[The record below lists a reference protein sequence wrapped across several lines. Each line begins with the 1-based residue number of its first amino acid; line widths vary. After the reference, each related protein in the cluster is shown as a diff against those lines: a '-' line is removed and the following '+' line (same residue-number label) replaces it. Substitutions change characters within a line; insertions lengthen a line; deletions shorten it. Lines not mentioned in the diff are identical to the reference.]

1 MCNNFRLHLLQHLPA
16 AAGRKENPRKNVIS
30 ICTTEFM
37 IRFFLLAFMLLL
49 LHTGAIAQTNP
60 KYDKAMADSMKGD
73 DYGMKM
79 YVLAILKTGP
89 ANITDTA
96 RTNKLFEGH
105 MANIGRLAKEGK
117 LIVAGPMRK
126 NDRNYR
132 GIFIL
137 NVKTTEEAKTL
148 TATDPAVAAGIFDV
162 EFYNWYGSAAL
173 ALYLPW
179 HEKLQKNAE

>member
-1 MCNNFRLHLLQHLPA
+1 MR
-16 AAGRKENPRKNVIS
+16 S
-30 ICTTEFM
+30 S
-37 IRFFLLAFMLLL
+37 LLALLL
-49 LHTGAIAQTNP
+49 LSCFAALAQSNP
-60 KYDKAMADSMKGD
+60 KYDKAMADSMQGD

-126 NDRNYR
+126 NDKNYR

-137 NVKTTEEAKTL
+137 NVKTIEEAKKL
-148 TATDPAVAAGIFDV
+148 TETDPAIAAGIFEV

-173 ALYLPW
+173 PLYLPW